1 MTNFMDNTFL
11 DNGCELFDD
20 PFRDEQFAG
29 HLRSMHGGEKF
40 WAEAFTIVRQQLGT
54 IQDVMEGKCSFK
66 PAERHM

>member
-29 HLRSMHGGEKF
+29 HLPSMHGGEKCR
-40 WAEAFTIVRQQLGT
+40 AEAFTIVRQQPGT
-54 IQDVMEGKCSFK
+54 IQDVMEEKCNFE
-66 PAERHM
+66 PTECHV